1 MSTRKTPPV
10 GSRGGNEI
18 AAQALSQSTVDAAR
32 DAVPAPT
39 PTALDPERAFI
50 GALLWLPVESAG
62 RTAELVEPED
72 LADPRLRVVLQLV
85 RDVSAD
91 GVAPDPVVCLAH
103 ARRSGTVSTAHALKA
118 LAELLAN
125 LYGGCP
131 LAASVGWYA
140 GAVLDGALRRRC
152 ALLGER
158 IGQVAE
164 SAALTELFRVVG
176 SEVVGVY
183 QLWNRRAAV
192 LTGLGMPVQEVAA

>member
-85 RDVSAD
+85 RDVVAD
-91 GVAPDPVVCLAH
+91 GGTPPDPVVCMAH

-140 GAVLDGALRRRC
+140 GAVLDLS
-152 ALLGER
+152 L
-158 IGQVAE
+158 IHI
-164 SAALTELFRVVG
+164 
-176 SEVVGVY
+176 
-183 QLWNRRAAV
+183 
-192 LTGLGMPVQEVAA
+192 